1 MLNLSNKTWTN
12 LCRMLTATVLL
23 LFGLWGLA
31 YGITAHQVSAQSH
44 PESELVVR
52 ITLNGS
58 IDGVSS
64 RFIDRGLDFAADN
77 GAELAVIVLD
87 TPGGLLDA
95 TRDIVESIM
104 DSDVPVAVYVA
115 PIGAQAASA
124 GTFIGASAHILA
136 MSPATNI
143 GAASVVGAMGEDLPE
158 TLSDKAAK
166 DAAAFMRSIAEQRG
180 RNVDALESS
189 VISADSYSSTE
200 ALDSGIADLIAADYD
215 SLLELLDGVEVQLN
229 DDISSLEL
237 KSVITSNVDFTVLE
251 SFLSFI
257 SNPNI
262 AFLLISIGGLG
273 LIVEIWNPGLW
284 VPGTLGLL
292 FLVTGWAGVGQMP
305 FSWAGVALI
314 VLAGLLFYL
323 ESTAAGLGY
332 FGVAAVICLILGGV
346 FLVGFFGSP
355 IVYGDVP
362 IVNRWLLAAI
372 GVGLGS
378 IVLWLALELRRSRE
392 VILYESP
399 NTLNNLI
406 GSVGVAQSKMSPS
419 GQVLLNGEYWSGEVD
434 ITFSSEISY
443 GTEVEVVSVD
453 GNHLTVKP
461 SRNVQFDRGGASE
474 I

>member
-332 FGVAAVICLILGGV
+332 FGVAAVICLILEAYFLLV
-346 FLVGFFGSP
+346 FLE
-355 IVYGDVP
+355 
-362 IVNRWLLAAI
+362 
-372 GVGLGS
+372 
-378 IVLWLALELRRSRE
+378 VLSFMAMCRS
-392 VILYESP
+392 
-399 NTLNNLI
+399 
-406 GSVGVAQSKMSPS
+406 
-419 GQVLLNGEYWSGEVD
+419 
-434 ITFSSEISY
+434 
-443 GTEVEVVSVD
+443 
-453 GNHLTVKP
+453 
-461 SRNVQFDRGGASE
+461 
-474 I
+474 